1 MRTTPIAPGEY
12 YHIFNR
18 ENNKQDIFLDTRDW
32 ARFLFLILYFQSPT
46 IFYNIGRYINTFVRS
61 RAFNVDSEVASEISG
76 SRAVELVC
84 FALMPNHFHLLIKEV
99 KEKGISQYMQRV
111 LTAYTK
117 YFNAKYNK
125 SGHLFQGP
133 YKIIHVEDNRQ
144 LLHLSAYIHRNP
156 RELRGWLQKEHEYI
170 WSSYQDYVGENRWS
184 NLLAQ
189 DMILDQFKNK
199 QEYYHFVKTSPAK
212 MLEAELLTLLL
223 E

>member
-1 MRTTPIAPGEY
+1 M
-12 YHIFNR
+12 
-18 ENNKQDIFLDTRDW
+18 DTRDW

-61 RAFNVDSEVASEISG
+61 RAFNVDSDVTSEISG

-84 FALMPNHFHLLIKEV
+84 FALMPNHFHILIREV

-156 RELRGWLQKEHEYI
+156 RELRDWRKKELEYI
-170 WSSYQDYVGENRWS
+170 WSSYQDYVGENRWG

-199 QEYYHFVKTSPAK
+199 QAYYDFVKTSPAK